1 VKQDDQVS
9 DQALVPNLV
18 SITLIIIYLVLF
30 YSSSY
35 RRNFAANFTVLR
47 LDWDRLQ
54 GWSYLQL
61 LQFINHK
68 NI

>member
-1 VKQDDQVS
+1 
-9 DQALVPNLV
+9 
-18 SITLIIIYLVLF
+18 VLF

>member
-1 VKQDDQVS
+1 MQVKQDDQVS

-18 SITLIIIYLVLF
+18 SITLIIVYLVLF

-47 LDWDRLQ
+47 LD
-54 GWSYLQL
+54 
-61 LQFINHK
+61 
-68 NI
+68 